1 MPADDVGG
9 HRRVVLAFFNSLRS
23 HDHVVWVAI
32 AEVLADRYESVVDDG
47 DKAMLVERQQ
57 AKETAEATL
66 AGREQHHQHQQ
77 QQQQQQP
84 STAAGTAGNSKTK
97 ENLVVPVS
105 RLLRLVDSTWVVMRL
120 ADMMKITFED
130 RMFDG
135 GVFVDKH
142 LLSESLVVKEL
153 SFVSRGMA
161 SALVRGALAPLGM

>member
-1 MPADDVGG
+1 
-9 HRRVVLAFFNSLRS
+9 VLAFFNSLRS
-23 HDHVVWVAI
+23 HDHVVWGAI

-66 AGREQHHQHQQ
+66 AGREQQQ

-84 STAAGTAGNSKTK
+84 TTAAGTAGNSKTK

-105 RLLRLVDSTWVVMRL
+105 RLLRLVGSTWVVMRL

-161 SALVRGALAPLGM
+161 SALVRVRGSLAPLGM

>member
-1 MPADDVGG
+1 MGG

-66 AGREQHHQHQQ
+66 AGREQHHQHQHQQ

-161 SALVRGALAPLGM
+161 SALVRVRGSLAPLGV

>member
-1 MPADDVGG
+1 MGG